1 MVGVVIVWLG
11 SNRQLFEK
19 RPMSLERL
27 TAKLKGRS
35 GAARMLSS
43 YFSKPRFFS

>member
-11 SNRQLFEK
+11 SNQQLFEK
-19 RPMSLERL
+19 RPTSLERL
-27 TAKLKGRS
+27 TTTPKGRS

-43 YFSKPRFFS
+43 YYSESRFFS